1 MVIFQYTLYIVQYIA
16 SAYFNELF
24 SKFISLD
31 HYSKCSKAKELEKD
45 KGRSTL
51 TIKDIFERAAK
62 RKTQEEETSKRQK
75 RTEEVDSDIDISDCE
90 K

>member
-1 MVIFQYTLYIVQYIA
+1 LYSCLLRTIA
-16 SAYFNELF
+16 SAYFNVVF
-24 SKFISLD
+24 SKFIFLD
-31 HYSKCSKAKELEKD
+31 HYSKCSKAKELGKD
-45 KGRSTL
+45 KERSTL